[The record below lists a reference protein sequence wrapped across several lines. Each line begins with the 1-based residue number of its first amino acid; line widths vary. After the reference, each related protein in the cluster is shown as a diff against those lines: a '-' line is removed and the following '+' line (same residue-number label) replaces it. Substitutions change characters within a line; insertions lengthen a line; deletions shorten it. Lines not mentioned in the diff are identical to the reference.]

1 MIVSLRFRLLLWLLI
16 PLAIYIIVSA
26 AFSYRSAQQ
35 TADLIQDRALLTSA
49 QVIASDITWLDGIP
63 QVSVDPAALELFSSP
78 QQDHVYYQIITSTG
92 RLMAGRPDLPDA
104 VDFSQTTPKF
114 ITQQYEQQTIRIAT
128 DIRSLYD
135 SGSRINIAIRVAQT
149 MRGHDLMMADLW
161 RPSLHRQIAMLML
174 AIALVVIGLTIEL
187 RPILRLKDDL
197 ATRDPMSLS
206 PIKATQLQGELR
218 PIADAFN
225 QYIQR
230 HNTQVAAQRRFIA
243 DAAHQLR
250 TPLTLIDSQIQF
262 ARKIT
267 DPTRRSEVLEAM
279 QESSRSMADLT
290 DKLLLLSQAEAANSH
305 AVLHQS
311 VDLVKVVTTVLE
323 DIVNLAQRKNID
335 LGIERQTTEARVIG
349 NEALFTA
356 MIMNLVDNAIRYT
369 PTNGKVT
376 VSINVNT
383 APDTSLNST
392 TVKMPFVAI
401 VVADNGPGIPAEIR
415 SRVFERFYR
424 NAAPGQHG
432 TGLGLAIVK
441 EIVLAAQGTVTLGAG
456 PQNIGLIVLV
466 QLPLASATKNV

>member
-78 QQDHVYYQIITSTG
+78 QQDHVYYQIITSKG
-92 RLMAGRPDLPDA
+92 RLMAGRPDLPDTI
-104 VDFSQTTPKF
+104 DFSQTTPKF

-128 DIRSLYD
+128 EVRSLYD
-135 SGSRINIAIRVAQT
+135 TGSRINIAIRVAQT
-149 MRGHDLMMADLW
+149 MRGHDLMLADLW
-161 RPSLHRQIAMLML
+161 RPSLHRQIAMLIL

-206 PIKATQLQGELR
+206 PIKAAQLQGELR
-218 PIADAFN
+218 PIVDAFN
-225 QYIQR
+225 HYIQR
-230 HNTQVAAQRRFIA
+230 LNTQVAAQRRFIA

-290 DKLLLLSQAEAANSH
+290 DKLLLLSQAEVANSH

-335 LGIERQTTEARVIG
+335 LGIERQTPEALVIG

-369 PTNGKVT
+369 PRNGKVT
-376 VSINVNT
+376 VSINVNAAPNT
-383 APDTSLNST
+383 AINNTGLK
-392 TVKMPFVAI
+392 VPFVEVI
-401 VVADNGPGIPAEIR
+401 VADNGPGIPAEIR

-424 NAAPGQHG
+424 HAAPGQHG

-441 EIVLAAQGTVTLGAG
+441 EIVLAAQGAVTLGIG
-456 PQNIGLIVLV
+456 PQNIGLMVLV
-466 QLPLASATKNV
+466 QLPLATSIKST